1 MIRPAEAGILVSMG
15 QFAAGS
21 DLGETGFGGYD

>member
-1 MIRPAEAGILVSMG
+1 MIRLAEAGIPVSIG

-21 DLGETGFGGYD
+21 DLGETGSGGYD